1 MPHSTAVR
9 PVSGRRD
16 FGRFIDYA
24 YTRNACD
31 PHWVPPLRLAER
43 QRLTPKNN
51 PFFAHADRAL
61 FLAWRNGVVV
71 GRIAAID
78 DRLHNQVHGDN
89 IGIFGFFEAADRDA
103 AHALLGTVDS
113 WAKQRGR
120 LRVRGP
126 LNPSMNES
134 AGLLVDGFDSD
145 PTLLMP
151 HNPPEYGEYVESAG
165 YHKVKDLFA
174 WLYDLDRDAPPIIE
188 RLAQRVRERD
198 RILVRPLDLAEFAR
212 ETDRIRD
219 IYCGAW
225 MHNWGFVPP
234 TAAEFRR
241 IATEMKP
248 IFDPRGAVC
257 AEIDGRAVAC
267 AIALPDVNQALKG
280 TDGRLAPQTLFRLLL
295 RRRYIDQLRLLL
307 LGVLPEFRAHG
318 LYPLLLFELHRQVR
332 NGPYRRM
339 EFSWVLEDNRDIN
352 QPAEEAGAHRYKRY
366 RIYEKTLAP

>member
-31 PHWVPPLRLAER
+31 PHWIPPLRLSDR
-43 QRLTPKNN
+43 QR
-51 PFFAHADRAL
+51 
-61 FLAWRNGVVV
+61 G
-71 GRIAAID
+71 
-78 DRLHNQVHGDN
+78 
-89 IGIFGFFEAADRDA
+89 
-103 AHALLGTVDS
+103 
-113 WAKQRGR
+113 
-120 LRVRGP
+120 
-126 LNPSMNES
+126 
-134 AGLLVDGFDSD
+134 DGFDSD

-280 TDGRLAPQTLFRLLL
+280 TDGRLAPQTLFRLLF

-318 LYPLLLFELHRQVR
+318 LYPLLVFELHRQVR
-332 NGPYRRM
+332 SGPYRRM

-352 QPAEEAGAHRYKRY
+352 QPAEEAGAHRYSGTASTRRRSRHDAPRGRDR
-366 RIYEKTLAP
+366 RIRVHRSSSQHATRCAWVRG

>member
-1 MPHSTAVR
+1 MSRSIAVR
-9 PVSGRRD
+9 PVSGRRE

-24 YTRNACD
+24 YARNAGD
-31 PHWVPPLRLAER
+31 PHWIPPLRTSEC
-43 QRLTPKNN
+43 QRLRPTHN
-51 PFFAHADRAL
+51 PFFAHADLTL

-89 IGIFGFFEAADRDA
+89 VAMFGFFEAADQDA
-103 AHALLGTVDS
+103 AHALLERIDS

-126 LNPSMNES
+126 LNPSMNDS
-134 AGLLVDGFDSD
+134 AGLLVNGFDSD
-145 PTLLMP
+145 PMLLMP

-165 YHKVKDLFA
+165 YRKVKDLFA
-174 WLYDLDRDAPPIIE
+174 WLYDLDGGAPPIIE
-188 RLAQRVRERD
+188 RLAHRVRERD
-198 RILVRPLDLAEFAR
+198 RIHVRPLDAAEFSR
-212 ETDRIRD
+212 EADRIRD

-234 TAAEFRR
+234 TADEFRR
-241 IATEMKP
+241 IAAEMKP

-280 TDGRLAPQTLFRLLL
+280 TSGRLGPHTLLRLLC
-295 RRRYIDQLRLLL
+295 RRRHIDQLRLLL
-307 LGVLPEFRAHG
+307 LGVLPEYRARG
-318 LYPLLLFELHRQVR
+318 LYPLLLFELHRQLR

-339 EFSWVLEDNRDIN
+339 ECSWVLEDNHDVN
-352 QPAEEAGAHRYKRY
+352 QPAEQAGAKRYKRY